1 MMTQYYLK
9 VNFSNVNF
17 HVFGFYSQERQKQ
30 TKIAGSWVLTNLHSQ
45 SYKNFWAFLIVEVNE
60 PFQKLLLA
68 KGHHLNWICMG
79 QVEWLQMGLASFF
92 SNNLG
97 GRYSEIH
104 SL

>member
-17 HVFGFYSQERQKQ
+17 HVFGFYSGERQKQ

-45 SYKNFWAFLIVEVNE
+45 GYKNFWAFLIDEVNE
-60 PFQKLLLA
+60 PFKKLLLTN
-68 KGHHLNWICMG
+68 GHLNWICMG
-79 QVEWLQMGLASFF
+79 QVEWLQMSLAFVF
-92 SNNLG
+92 SNDLG

-104 SL
+104 RL